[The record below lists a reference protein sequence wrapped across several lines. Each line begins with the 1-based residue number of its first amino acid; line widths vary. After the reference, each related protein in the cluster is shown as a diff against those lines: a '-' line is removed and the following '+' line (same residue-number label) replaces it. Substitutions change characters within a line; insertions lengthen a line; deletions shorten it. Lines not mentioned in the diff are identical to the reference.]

1 MQTDKPILRAS
12 SGGRRGAGKPEVQ
25 LLGRLVSVFPV
36 ATVQL
41 EFVVG
46 TCPVLRLF
54 SCSRERFHVYRPV
67 RVLSRVLPWCCVRKR
82 HANLGKS

>member
-1 MQTDKPILRAS
+1 MQTDEPILRAS

-41 EFVVG
+41 EFAVG

-54 SCSRERFHVYRPV
+54 SCSRERFLLTC
-67 RVLSRVLPWCCVRKR
+67 LSLVDSTVGSLSP
-82 HANLGKS
+82 SP